1 MTGRA
6 MIHVQHLLGVGH
18 LSRAARLANA
28 LDRAGLDV
36 ALVSGGRE
44 AAQIVTRPRVRRVQ
58 LPSIQASDASFT
70 TLVDEND
77 QPIDDRFRR
86 NRCNRLLNQYED
98 FRPELLVT
106 ELFPLGR
113 RQLRFEMLPLL
124 EMAHRDRHCQTI
136 ACSVRDI
143 VNRRP
148 GRQTEMLEWLNRYYR
163 LVVAH
168 GDPDFLSL
176 QDSAPFLEQ
185 YRGPVLHTGYLTDA
199 QPSAAPDEDG
209 EVLVSAGGGAVG
221 ETLFAA
227 AAAARRSSGLG
238 HLVWR
243 FRHGRSLSADKVA
256 HWRELAGPGAIFE
269 PVAPDFTDRLAV
281 ARLAI
286 GQIGYNT
293 AAELLATGTPAVI
306 VPFAGGTE
314 TEQTRRAERLA
325 VMGYPVVPE
334 TRLTPDSLIT
344 AIDTAARHRRMAANH
359 IQLDVGDKA
368 AAALMHGVAP

>member
-1 MTGRA
+1 MTSRA

-28 LDRAGLDV
+28 LDRAGMDV
-36 ALVSGGRE
+36 ALLSGGRE
-44 AAQIVTRPRVRRVQ
+44 APQIVTRPGVRHIQ
-58 LPSIQASDASFT
+58 LPSIQASDASFA
-70 TLVDEND
+70 TLVDGND
-77 QPIDDRFRR
+77 QPIDDDFRR
-86 NRCNRLLNQYED
+86 DRCHRLLNQYED

-106 ELFPLGR
+106 ELFPFGR

-124 EMAHRDRHCQTI
+124 EMAYRDRHCRTI

-143 VNRRP
+143 VNHRP
-148 GRQTEMLEWLNRYYR
+148 RRQTEMLEWLNRYYR

-168 GDPDFLSL
+168 GDADFLPL
-176 QDSAPFLEQ
+176 QDSAPFLDR
-185 YRGPVLHTGYLTDA
+185 YRSTVLHTGYLTDA
-199 QPSAAPDEDG
+199 QPVASPAEEG

-221 ETLFAA
+221 DALFTAA
-227 AAAARRSSGLG
+227 ASARRSSALG

-243 FRHGRSLSADKVA
+243 FRHGPNVSADKLA
-256 HWRELAGPGAIFE
+256 HWRDLAGPGAIFE

-293 AAELLATGTPAVI
+293 AAELLATGTPAVM
-306 VPFAGGTE
+306 VPFAGGAE
-314 TEQTRRAERLA
+314 TEQTRRAERFA
-325 VMGYPVVPE
+325 AMGYPVVAE
-334 TRLTPDSLIT
+334 SRLTTDSLIA
-344 AIDTAARHRRMAANH
+344 AIDTAARLRRMAANH
-359 IQLDVGDKA
+359 IQLDMGDKA